1 MVYIKNHYNDL
12 DKYIVA
18 VNQSVDN
25 ITIPAGKSTDIA
37 FTKFMYV
44 KGWTRIVTNVSFW
57 NATSGGKNYSFC
69 VNYAILYDTTKTSLQ
84 CRNLYTS
91 DSAKVKVSI
100 TCLYYKD
107 KLIGSNN
114 IPS

>member
-1 MVYIKNHYNDL
+1 MVYIKNYYNDL

-18 VNQSVDN
+18 VNQTIDN
-25 ITIPAGKSTDIA
+25 ITIQAGKSADIA
-37 FTKFMYV
+37 FTKFTYV

-69 VNYAILYDTTKTSLQ
+69 INYAILYNTDHTSLQ

-91 DSAKVKVSI
+91 DAAKVKVSI

>member
-1 MVYIKNHYNDL
+1 MPESSNF
-12 DKYIVA
+12 A
-18 VNQSVDN
+18 F
-25 ITIPAGKSTDIA
+25 KSLIISAIYSSLSTLFSDIA

-69 VNYAILYDTTKTSLQ
+69 INYAILYDTSHTSLQ

>member
-1 MVYIKNHYNDL
+1 
-12 DKYIVA
+12 
-18 VNQSVDN
+18 
-25 ITIPAGKSTDIA
+25 
-37 FTKFMYV
+37 MYV

-57 NATSGGKNYSFC
+57 NATSDGKNYSFC
-69 VNYAILYDTTKTSLQ
+69 INYAILYSNSHTTLQ
-84 CRNLYTS
+84 CRNLHTS
-91 DSAKVKVSI
+91 DSAKVKASI